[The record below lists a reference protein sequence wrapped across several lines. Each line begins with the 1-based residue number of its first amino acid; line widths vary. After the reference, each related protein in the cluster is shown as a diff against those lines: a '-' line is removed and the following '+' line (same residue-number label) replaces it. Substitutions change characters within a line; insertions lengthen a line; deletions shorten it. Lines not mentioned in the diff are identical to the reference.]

1 MKKSDEIA
9 ARIMVGGA
17 RFDANS
23 NIAEFIHPGEMEE
36 LQAEVETA
44 VETLLD
50 ALVIDRARD
59 HNSMETPRR
68 VAKMFLREVFAG
80 RYENPPALTHFPNV
94 RQVDEIYTVG
104 PIPIRSA
111 CSHHLVPIIG
121 DAWVGVIPGERLIG
135 LSKFSRITQWIM
147 SRPQIQ
153 EEAAAMLADELESAF
168 EPLALAVVIKA
179 RHFCCGW
186 RGVKDGSE
194 MVSSVMR
201 GLFRKSDA
209 ARDEFMAIISAQGF
223 GK

>member
-9 ARIMVGGA
+9 ARIMVDDA

-23 NIAEFIHPGEMEE
+23 NIADYILPGEIDE

-80 RYENPPALTHFPNV
+80 RYEKPPALTHFPNV

-153 EEAAAMLADELESAF
+153 EEAAAMLADELEGAF